1 MIQKAAT
8 MRNLMAALTF
18 SLISSLA
25 FAQTPASPVAGAWE
39 GAIDAGAVKLRI
51 GVVITVKPDGVLSA
65 TMDSPDQGAFD
76 MPLSNVTFADGT
88 LKFALVKANGAFEGR
103 VNAAGT
109 EIAGTWTQGMAMPLV
124 LTRVEKLSRPNRP
137 QEPKPP
143 FPYVSEEIP
152 IVNAAGMA
160 VLAGTLTR
168 PKGQGPFPAVILL
181 TGSGAQNRDEEVFG
195 HKPFLVIADHL
206 TRRGIAVLRYDDRGV
221 GNSTGKFAS
230 ATSEDFAG
238 DAWAAWQVLAARP
251 DIDAKRIGLLG
262 HSEGGLIAPM
272 LVAAHPEIAFVIMV
286 GGPGVPGDQI
296 MLAQATA
303 IMKASGAPEAAITA
317 NTDLQKQI
325 FTILREETS
334 MARAAQRIEAIP
346 AGSKEASA
354 ALVRQSASPWMRFF
368 VLHDPAT
375 ALAKV
380 RCPVLAVG
388 AEFDLQV
395 LPEQNLPAIE
405 AALKKG
411 GNKDFTV
418 LRLSGLNHLLQPAK
432 TGLPAEYAQIE
443 TTIAPAALETITTWI
458 QKRTG
463 LAK

>member
-1 MIQKAAT
+1 
-8 MRNLMAALTF
+8 MRTCVLALQLILVAAL
-18 SLISSLA
+18 SY
-25 FAQTPASPVAGAWE
+25 AQAPASPVAGSWE

-76 MPLSNVTFADGT
+76 MPLGGVTFSDGV
-88 LKFALVKANGAFEGR
+88 LRFALARANGAFEGR

-109 EIAGTWTQGMAMPLV
+109 EIAGTWTQGMALPLV
-124 LTRVEKLSRPNRP
+124 LKRVEKLSRPNRP

-143 FPYVSEEIP
+143 FPYRVEHVA
-152 IVNAAGMA
+152 IVNAPGQA
-160 VLAGTLTR
+160 VLDGTLTV
-168 PKGQGPFPAVILL
+168 PEGKGPFPAVVLI
-181 TGSGAQNRDEEVFG
+181 TGSGPQNRDEEIFG
-195 HKPFLVIADHL
+195 HKPFLVLADHL

-221 GNSTGKFAS
+221 GKSTGKFAS

-238 DAWAAWQVLAARP
+238 DAWAAWQTLSMRP
-251 DIDAKRIGLLG
+251 EIDARRIGLLG

-272 LVAAHPEIAFVIMV
+272 LAADHPEIAFVIMA

-296 MLAQATA
+296 MLAQAAA
-303 IMKASGAPEAAITA
+303 IMKASGVPEAAITA

-325 FTILREETS
+325 FAILREETS
-334 MARAAQRIEAIP
+334 MARVAERIEAIP

-354 ALVRQSASPWMRFF
+354 ALAKQSSSPWMRFF
-368 VLHDPAT
+368 VLHDPAP

-388 AEFDLQV
+388 AELDLQV
-395 LPEQNLPAIE
+395 LPGQNLPVIE
-405 AALKKG
+405 AALKQG
-411 GNKDFTV
+411 GNPDVTV
-418 LRLSGLNHLLQPAK
+418 MRLPGLNHLLQPAK

-443 TTIAPAALETITTWI
+443 TTMAPAALDAITAWI

>member
-1 MIQKAAT
+1 
-8 MRNLMAALTF
+8 MRTCV
-18 SLISSLA
+18 LA
-25 FAQTPASPVAGAWE
+25 FQLILVASLSSAQTPASPVAGSWE

-51 GVVITVKPDGVLSA
+51 GAVITVKPDGVLSA

-76 MPLSNVTFADGT
+76 LPLSNVTFADGV
-88 LKFALVKANGAFEGR
+88 LKFALVRANGAFEGR
-103 VNAAGT
+103 LNAAGT
-109 EIAGTWTQGMAMPLV
+109 EIAGTWTQGMALPLV
-124 LTRVEKLSRPNRP
+124 LKRVEKILRPNRP

-152 IVNAAGMA
+152 IVNAPGMA

-168 PKGQGPFPAVILL
+168 PQGPGPFPAVVLI
-181 TGSGAQNRDEEVFG
+181 TGSGAQNRDEEIFG
-195 HKPFLVIADHL
+195 HKPFLVLADHL

-221 GNSTGKFAS
+221 GRSTGKFAS

-238 DAWAAWQVLAARP
+238 DAWAAWQTLSTRP
-251 DIDAKRIGLLG
+251 EIDAKRIGLLG
-262 HSEGGLIAPM
+262 HSEGGLIASM
-272 LVAAHPEIAFVIMV
+272 LAAAHPEVAFVIMA
-286 GGPGVPGDQI
+286 GGPGVPGDQV
-296 MLAQATA
+296 MMAQSKA
-303 IMKASGAPEAAITA
+303 ILKASGASDDAIAA

-325 FTILREETS
+325 FAILREETS
-334 MARAAQRIEAIP
+334 MARIAERLGAIP

-368 VLHDPAT
+368 VTYDPAP

-380 RCPVLAVG
+380 RCPVLALG
-388 AEFDLQV
+388 AELDLQV
-395 LPEQNLPAIE
+395 LPGQNLPVIE
-405 AALKKG
+405 AALKQG
-411 GNKDFTV
+411 GNRDVTV
-418 LRLSGLNHLLQPAK
+418 VRLPGLNHLLQPAR

-443 TTIAPAALETITTWI
+443 TTIAPAALDAITAWI

>member
-1 MIQKAAT
+1 
-8 MRNLMAALTF
+8 MRTCV
-18 SLISSLA
+18 LA
-25 FAQTPASPVAGAWE
+25 FQLILVASLSSAQTPASPVAGSWE
-39 GAIDAGAVKLRI
+39 GAVDAGAVKLRI

-76 MPLSNVTFADGT
+76 LPLSNVTFADGV
-88 LKFALVKANGAFEGR
+88 LKFALVRANGAFEGR
-103 VNAAGT
+103 LNAAGT
-109 EIAGTWTQGMAMPLV
+109 EIAGTWTQGMALPLV
-124 LTRVEKLSRPNRP
+124 LKRVEKISRPNRP

-152 IVNAAGMA
+152 IVNAPGMA

-168 PKGQGPFPAVILL
+168 PQGPGPFPAVILI
-181 TGSGAQNRDEEVFG
+181 TGSGAQNRDEEIFG
-195 HKPFLVIADHL
+195 HKPFLVLADHL

-221 GNSTGKFAS
+221 GRSTGKFAS

-238 DAWAAWQVLAARP
+238 DAWAAWQALSTRP
-251 DIDAKRIGLLG
+251 EIDAKRIGLLG

-272 LVAAHPEIAFVIMV
+272 LAAAHPEVAFVIMV
-286 GGPGVPGDQI
+286 GGPGVPGDQV
-296 MLAQATA
+296 MLAQSKA
-303 IMKASGAPEAAITA
+303 ILKASGASDDAIAA

-334 MARAAQRIEAIP
+334 MARIAERLGAIP

-354 ALVRQSASPWMRFF
+354 ALVKQSASPWMRFF
-368 VLHDPAT
+368 VTYDPAP

-380 RCPVLAVG
+380 RCPVLALG
-388 AEFDLQV
+388 AELDLQV
-395 LPEQNLPAIE
+395 LPGQNLPVIE
-405 AALKKG
+405 AALKQG
-411 GNKDFTV
+411 GNKDVTV
-418 LRLSGLNHLLQPAK
+418 VRLPGLNHLLQPAR

-443 TTIAPAALETITTWI
+443 TTIAPAALDAISAWI
-458 QKRTG
+458 RERTG